1 MTDNRNKKGPLA
13 RYNIYLKLEKSLQPN
28 SIDAYMSDIS
38 KFADFIGGEEALL
51 NATIEDMREFLSS
64 LADIGLNAR

>member
-28 SIDAYMSDIS
+28 SIDA
-38 KFADFIGGEEALL
+38 
-51 NATIEDMREFLSS
+51 
-64 LADIGLNAR
+64 